1 MRLTVLAALI
11 GVALPVP
18 VLAQP
23 TAAVPATKAAAAA
36 VREPA
41 PQPPRT
47 GPCCVRKVW
56 DGRGHEIGDV
66 IGYDERFGGS
76 QPLGVYVAYRI
87 KGGDAVILAVSSEA
101 FNGLQSGNMIALFT
115 TPDCSGNS
123 MFAMLSWPPPAKR
136 HAMVLLSGW
145 PPQVAATH
153 AWLWVTDPLPVR
165 QFPPAGTVFHSTWND
180 SNTCAPIPA
189 PGYTVPVASG
199 VGGFPMHRVEDLLAK
214 YHRPFWINY

>member
-1 MRLTVLAALI
+1 MRLPMLLAL
-11 GVALPVP
+11 VAITAAPA
-18 VLAQP
+18 LAQ
-23 TAAVPATKAAAAA
+23 TAPPPATKPPA
-36 VREPA
+36 VAMPAREVA
-41 PQPPRT
+41 PPPPKS

-56 DGRGHEIGDV
+56 DARGLEIGDV
-66 IGYDERFGGS
+66 VDYDERFSS
-76 QPLGVYVAYRI
+76 QTLGAYVAYHL

-101 FNGLQSGNMIALFT
+101 FNGLQGGNMIALFT

-123 MFAMLSWPPPAKR
+123 MFAMLSWPPLAKR
-136 HAMVLLSGW
+136 YGMVLLSGW

-189 PGYTVPVASG
+189 PGYTVNVASG

-214 YHRPFWINY
+214 YRRPFWINY

>member
-1 MRLTVLAALI
+1 MRFIVLAALI

-18 VLAQP
+18 VLAQS
-23 TAAVPATKAAAAA
+23 TAPVPASKAAAPAA

-56 DGRGHEIGDV
+56 DARGHEIGDV
-66 IGYDERFGGS
+66 VDYDERFSS
-76 QPLGVYVAYRI
+76 QPLGAYVAYHV
-87 KGGDAVILAVSSEA
+87 KGGDAVILAVSPEA
-101 FNGLQSGNMIALFT
+101 FNGLQGGNMIALFT

-123 MFAMLSWPPPAKR
+123 MFAMLSWPPLAKR
-136 HAMVLLSGW
+136 YAMVLLSGW
-145 PPQVAATH
+145 PPQVSATH

-180 SNTCAPIPA
+180 SNTCGPTP